1 MHKFECLFLLNVCL
15 NEDSQPINLGA
26 NQIRGFIINV
36 LLFFSF
42 VITLQKCTD
51 CVFSQNICHG
61 KDSRSIDFDAKRIG
75 GFKNVGNV
83 SHNHYVS

>member
-1 MHKFECLFLLNVCL
+1 MFASMRTANLLIS
-15 NEDSQPINLGA
+15 EPI
-26 NQIRGFIINV
+26 RSEV
-36 LLFFSF
+36 LLLMLSFFFSF

-51 CVFSQNICHG
+51 CVFLQNICHG